1 MENHQLVEFVFTKKD
16 NYQRILT
23 DTSSLISC
31 MSQILRKIK
40 NTLSVGIAQSMG
52 YADEFTS
59 QGCFYTSNGLSCE
72 VMSAC

>member
-16 NYQRILT
+16 NYQRMLT
-23 DTSSLISC
+23 DTRSLISC

-40 NTLSVGIAQSMG
+40 NILSVGIAQSMG
-52 YADEFTS
+52 YADEFTTQS
-59 QGCFYTSNGLSCE
+59 SFCTSNGLSRE

>member
-52 YADEFTS
+52 YTDEFTS
-59 QGCFYTSNGLSCE
+59 QGCFYTSNGLSRK